1 MINLLASMTNNP
13 ASDAGKSAAKTTE
26 NTQTIKTAATLA
38 TSSAA
43 C

>member
-1 MINLLASMTNNP
+1 MINLLTGMTMIP
-13 ASDAGKSAAKTTE
+13 ASDVGKSAAKTTE
-26 NTQTIKTAATLA
+26 NTQTIKIAATVA